1 MGWFSNFLPTASQ
14 PRWLL
19 GLQRLGLCIS
29 PSPLLLQKW
38 GRGSDPITEEEEGL
52 LEAEKESSQRPLE
65 ESVWTLIRVLELGSR
80 LCLFMLWKLGQ
91 VFHCL
96 VGVWWLLVTSEVI
109 FSSEGDESVVGTEL

>member
-1 MGWFSNFLPTASQ
+1 MGWFGNFLPTAAQ

-19 GLQRLGLCIS
+19 GLQGLGLCII

-38 GRGSDPITEEEEGL
+38 GRASDPITKEEEGG
-52 LEAEKESSQRPLE
+52 LEAEEESSQRPLG
-65 ESVWTLIRVLELGSR
+65 ESVRTLVRVLELGSR

-91 VFHCL
+91 VFHSL

-109 FSSEGDESVVGTEL
+109 SSSEGDESVVGTEL